1 MENEAFKIKTESK
14 DGKTITTI
22 TLIEDTE
29 KINPPLLHKRE
40 LLILRAYLM
49 MSELSLMF
57 MWQRYNREAEESEK
71 IPWNIRE

>member
-22 TLIEDTE
+22 TLIEDAE
-29 KINPPLLHKRE
+29 KINPPLLHKHE

>member
-29 KINPPLLHKRE
+29 KINPPLLHKHE
-40 LLILRAYLM
+40 LLILRVT
-49 MSELSLMF
+49 
-57 MWQRYNREAEESEK
+57 
-71 IPWNIRE
+71 NIITNQTILNK